1 MKLSDIRTIM
11 NIPAGEIGIP
21 FVLIDEGTDTSQI
34 PGSIAVNYKPAKQ
47 ASFHGTCS
55 AWIAYKASLAEIHC
69 FRYGRKAALRYCAEH
84 GIRLVSYSM
93 RSTDFDVEEAEII
106 KKHGIIFVAAAG
118 NSGSKGVEYPAKNDL
133 TIAVAAYDPDGKYIE
148 PYSSKG
154 PEVDYTAYTDW
165 LIDLP
170 GGTRNFDGTSAA
182 APVIAGCLSIYLK
195 YHPGATIEECRGF
208 LRENSMDID
217 IAGWDTASGWGLF
230 KFPKNDGWKEKEVIK
245 TDKTARPLVLLDPGH
260 SPKNDSG
267 YDPGAVGNGI
277 READKT
283 QEVCGL
289 ISTELKPYG
298 IDALIIQPDE
308 ETLEK
313 VVAEAN
319 KYKDAA
325 FFLSIHINSAVS
337 ASATGFESF
346 IYPNA
351 VQSDT
356 LRSLLH
362 TDVSKFFADN
372 GFRDR
377 GKKYAAFQVLE
388 GTIMPAMLFENLF
401 INNPYDA
408 AKLTSPAFL
417 VSLAKAYAKGIA
429 RALGCA
435 LKPHPAPTVPTWAQ
449 EGITWG
455 IANGL
460 IDTQEGSDDWYR
472 FMTVLKRYDKLRF
485 G

>member
-34 PGSIAVNYKPAKQ
+34 PGSIAVNYDPAKQ

-133 TIAVAAYDPDGKYIE
+133 TIAVAAYDPKGQYIE

-195 YHPGATIEECRGF
+195 YHPGATIDECREF
-208 LRENSMDID
+208 LRDNSTDVD

-230 KFPKNDGWKEKEVIK
+230 KFPKDDGWQKKEAVKTLTNFVILN
-245 TDKTARPLVLLDPGH
+245 PGHFYPPDPG
-260 SPKNDSG
+260 ST
-267 YDPGAVGNGI
+267 ANGL
-277 READKT
+277 READIVL
-283 QEVCGL
+283 ELVNAIAAGL
-289 ISTELKPYG
+289 PAYG
-298 IDALIIQPDE
+298 IDYAIVRSNDLVEICE
-308 ETLEK
+308 
-313 VVAEAN
+313 EAN
-319 KYKDAA
+319 QYDADA
-325 FFLSIHINSAVS
+325 LFLSIHVNAGGGTGYEDYCY
-337 ASATGFESF
+337 SATSEANT
-346 IYPNA
+346 YR
-351 VQSDT
+351 QL
-356 LRSLLH
+356 LRIEVMNYLSQYK
-362 TDVSKFFADN
+362 VI
-372 GFRDR
+372 DR
-377 GKKYAAFQVLE
+377 GQKHKAFAVLA
-388 GTIMPAMLFENLF
+388 GTKQLGILTENLF
-401 INNPYDA
+401 IDNAKDA
-408 AKLTSPAFL
+408 ALLADPAFRKG
-417 VSLAKAYAKGIA
+417 LAAAYVKGIA
-429 RALGCA
+429 RALGQS
-435 LKPHPAPTVPTWAQ
+435 LKPQVGPTVPEWAKD
-449 EGITWG
+449 G
-455 IANGL
+455 IAWGL
-460 IDTQEGSDDWYR
+460 EQGLLDTPEGSSDWYR
-472 FMTVLKRYDKLRF
+472 FMTVLKRYDELRF
-485 G
+485 GG